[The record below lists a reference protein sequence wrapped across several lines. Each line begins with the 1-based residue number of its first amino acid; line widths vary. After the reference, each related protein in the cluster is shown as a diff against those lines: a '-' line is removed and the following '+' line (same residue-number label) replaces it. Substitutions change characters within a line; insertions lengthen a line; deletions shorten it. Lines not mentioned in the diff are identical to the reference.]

1 MGVLSMETFSEELA
15 LTLREHRKK
24 SKLTQEQ
31 LALIAGVGK
40 SSIFDLEHGKS
51 SIQLDTLLKIIAV
64 LNIKLE
70 IKIPLG
76 SKR

>member
-1 MGVLSMETFSEELA
+1 MENFSQKLA
-15 LTLREHRKK
+15 QILKEHRKQG
-24 SKLTQEQ
+24 KLTQQQ

-51 SIQLDTLLKIIAV
+51 SVQLDTLLKIIEV
-64 LNIKLE
+64 LNIELE
-70 IKIPLG
+70 IKTPLG